1 MDYSSFQPSWWTWI
15 HLKEVFVIWYV
26 TYSFSSAVQLF
37 SILCLY
43 SGSINTHTLKS
54 YTWSCTAHRT
64 GFVDF
69 FPLNESEIIESD
81 PGLKIRAQQL
91 SLFSFTLYIH
101 CVYVQVMLCRCT
113 SSNLATSPW
122 QQVWAKSLSSA
133 VGCQELVPAQN
144 PQAAILTSVLICRL
158 IISS

>member
-91 SLFSFTLYIH
+91 SLFSFTLYCTFIVYMCRWC
-101 CVYVQVMLCRCT
+101 CVG
-113 SSNLATSPW
+113 A
-122 QQVWAKSLSSA
+122 
-133 VGCQELVPAQN
+133 PAQTWQPHHDN
-144 PQAAILTSVLICRL
+144 KSEQSHWALPLDARSLLQHKTHKLPFWRL
-158 IISS
+158 C